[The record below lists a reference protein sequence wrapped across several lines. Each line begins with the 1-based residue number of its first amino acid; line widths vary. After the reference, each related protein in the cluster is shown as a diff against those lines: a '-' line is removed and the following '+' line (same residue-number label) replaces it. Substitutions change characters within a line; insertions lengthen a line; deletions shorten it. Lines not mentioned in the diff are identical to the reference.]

1 MMKDEFFERMRC
13 AGSVRVSVAASE
25 ALRLFTARGERAWVN
40 GWDPRFPAGDESLD
54 MTVGTV
60 WVTTAHGA
68 QVVWTVADR
77 TADRVRYVRIV
88 PGIWAGTVEVTCTPD
103 PDDRRCTRARVV
115 YDTTPLSGHGQDLL
129 RTFASGY
136 EEFLKGWES
145 DILKACP

>member
-1 MMKDEFFERMRC
+1 VEDEILERARC
-13 AGSVRVSVAASE
+13 TGSVRVPVAASE
-25 ALRLFTARGERAWVN
+25 ALRLFTARGERAWVL

-54 MTVGTV
+54 MSVGTV
-60 WVTTAHGA
+60 WLTAAHGT
-68 QVVWTVADR
+68 QLVWTVAES
-77 TADRVRYVRIV
+77 TADRIRYVRII

-103 PDDRRCTRARVV
+103 PDDRTWTRAEVV
-115 YDTTPLSGHGQDLL
+115 YDTTPLSGHGQDRL